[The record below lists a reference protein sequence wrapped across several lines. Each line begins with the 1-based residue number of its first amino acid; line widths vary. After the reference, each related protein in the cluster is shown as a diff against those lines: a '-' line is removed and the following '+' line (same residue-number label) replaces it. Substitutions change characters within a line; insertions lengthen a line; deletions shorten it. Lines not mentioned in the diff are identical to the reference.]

1 MPVKVLILP
10 GIAGMPR
17 NAIAVS
23 PGLALQLGAVTNLV
37 HELGFGRNAA
47 EAILVTRTDLPPT
60 AVRVSGGLRSQLRL
74 PTGHRLCLSRPRSGC
89 LRLGPVVGL
98 LTTRSLRPPWGVQND
113 LFRELVR
120 YGRALGEYVYVFTP
134 ADVDLDARTVYGWRP
149 DRVGEWYRTPAP
161 LPDVIYDRVP
171 SRRAEAAPEVV
182 ELKEKLKP
190 MYGANYFNPHFL
202 NKWDI
207 HRLLQND
214 HTVARYLPET
224 RLLNSAA
231 DVEEMLKAH
240 KLVFLKPVDGSVG
253 RGIIRV
259 RLLADGR
266 ISYRLPSQRAGETI
280 CPNAAAALARLARR
294 MRTRVYLVQQGLR
307 LATSGGAPF
316 DVRVLIQK
324 GIGGRWFR
332 TKVYG
337 RVAPPGTY
345 ISNISQGATPAGVGP
360 LLLNAFPD
368 DPAKRRTALAG
379 LKEITDAVPAALEAA
394 LAAKLGE
401 LGIDVGI
408 DIDGRAWL
416 IEVNSKPMRTLDPTL
431 GSLAGVRNAIIRP
444 LIYAR
449 YLAGFEPASAA
460 VQRRSDHEQTRG

>member
-17 NAIAVS
+17 NAIAMS

-37 HELGFGRNAA
+37 HELGFGRSTA

-113 LFRELVR
+113 LFRELIR

-134 ADVDLDARTVYGWRP
+134 ADVDLDFGTVHGWRP

-171 SRRAEAAPEVV
+171 SRKAEAAPEVS

-190 MYGANYFNPHFL
+190 MYGASYFNPSFL

-214 HTVARYLPET
+214 QTVAGYLPEA
-224 RLLNSAA
+224 RLLNSPA
-231 DVEEMLKAH
+231 DLEEMLKLH
-240 KLVFLKPVDGSVG
+240 RLVFLKPVDGSVG

-259 RLLADGR
+259 RLLPDGR
-266 ISYRLPSQRAGETI
+266 VSYRLPSQRSEETI
-280 CPNAAAALARLARR
+280 CASAAAAFARLAKPLQ
-294 MRTRVYLVQQGLR
+294 TRVYLVQQGLH

-324 GIGGRWFR
+324 GSGGRWYK

-337 RVAPPGTY
+337 RVAPLGTY
-345 ISNISQGATPAGVGP
+345 ISNISQGATPAAIGP
-360 LLLNAFPD
+360 LLENAFPAE
-368 DPAKRRTALAG
+368 PEKRRRALTG
-379 LKEITDAVPAALEAA
+379 LKEIADAVPLALEAA

-408 DIDGRAWL
+408 DTDGQAWL
-416 IEVNSKPMRTLDPTL
+416 IEVNSKPMRTLDPNL

-460 VQRRSDHEQTRG
+460 ARRRSDHEQTRG